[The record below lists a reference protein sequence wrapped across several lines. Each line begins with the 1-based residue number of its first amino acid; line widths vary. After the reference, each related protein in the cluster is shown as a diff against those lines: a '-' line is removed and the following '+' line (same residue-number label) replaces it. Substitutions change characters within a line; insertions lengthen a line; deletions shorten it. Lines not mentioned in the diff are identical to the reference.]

1 MATSPQTAPSQN
13 SIKNSLDSIKP
24 PPPHSPSNSP
34 PPASSPPALQP
45 TSPPPPSPKPAPP
58 PSPPPSSPPPAPP
71 PSSPPPPPPPPPLAS
86 PPPSPPTSPPP
97 HSTTPPPKESPTHPP
112 PPKESPPTASPPP
125 PSTTP
130 LSPPPPTPTPTP
142 TAPGSPPAPVFSPP
156 PPTAVSHTP
165 PSGIFT
171 PPPPSHSS
179 PANKSSG
186 SSGGSSHSPPPS
198 DSSNST
204 NVAIIAGIVVGGV
217 VILAVLIICLIW
229 SRSRRDKKQPYYMSP
244 GHPPKEMYFNATTNW
259 NSPQPME
266 HIVKISPPPGVMGTP
281 IGHVGGW
288 AAPPPTQP
296 APANSSSEFSSGYS
310 GQHQTPR
317 QPPSPNVGG
326 INGFSKSQFTYEEL
340 AAATGGFSQVNLLG
354 QGGFGFVHKGI
365 LPDGKEVAVKSLKSG
380 SGQGEREFQA
390 EVEIISRVHHR
401 HLVSLVGYFVADA
414 QRMLVYEFVPNKTLE
429 FHLHGKGQPVMDWAT
444 RLRIALG
451 SAKGLGYLHEDCH
464 PRIIHRD
471 IKAANILLDYNFE
484 AMVADF
490 GLAKLTSDNYTHVS
504 TRVMGTFGYLAPE
517 YASSGKLTEKSDV
530 FSYGVMLLELITGRR
545 PVDPTGKIMEDSLV
559 DWARPLLSKAV
570 EDGNYGEL
578 VDPRLQGN
586 YDPQEIARMVACAAA
601 CIRHSARRRPR
612 MSQIVRALDGDASL
626 EDLNDGGK
634 TAHGT
639 PYNNPTGNTETY
651 DTCAYNADMMKF
663 RKMVMSSQEFPS
675 SEYGETSEYGLNPSS
690 SSGDSRE
697 LPHPSSRK
705 QKL

>member
-13 SIKNSLDSIKP
+13 SIEKSLDSLHQP
-24 PPPHSPSNSP
+24 PEAAPSLNSK
-34 PPASSPPALQP
+34 PPASSPPASPPPPAPP
-45 TSPPPPSPKPAPP
+45 TSPPPA
-58 PSPPPSSPPPAPP
+58 SPPPAPP
-71 PSSPPPPPPPPPLAS
+71 TSPPPSPLAS
-86 PPPSPPTSPPP
+86 PPPVPATSPPP
-97 HSTTPPPKESPTHPP
+97 PPATNPS
-112 PPKESPPTASPPP
+112 PKESPPPLTHSPPPKEPTPIASPPP
-125 PSTTP
+125 PSTNP
-130 LSPPPPTPTPTP
+130 LSPPPPTH

-156 PPTAVSHTP
+156 PPIAVSHTP
-165 PSGIFT
+165 PSGLFA
-171 PPPPSHSS
+171 PPPPSHSA
-179 PANKSSG
+179 PINKPSG
-186 SSGGSSHSPPPS
+186 SSGGSRHSPPPS

-204 NVAIIAGIVVGGV
+204 NVASIAGIAVGGAV
-217 VILAVLIICLIW
+217 VLAILTICLIW
-229 SRSRRDKKQPYYMSP
+229 SRSRRDKKPMYYMSP
-244 GHPPKEMYFNATTNW
+244 GHPPNGAEMYFQASTQW

-266 HIVKISPPPGVMGTP
+266 HIVKIPPPPGVMGTP

-288 AAPPPTQP
+288 AAAPPTQP
-296 APANSSSEFSSGYS
+296 VPANSSSEFSSGFS

-317 QPPSPNVGG
+317 QSPSPNVGG
-326 INGFSKSQFTYEEL
+326 INGFTKSQFTYEEL
-340 AAATGGFSQVNLLG
+340 AAATGGFSNANLLG

-401 HLVSLVGYFVADA
+401 HLVSLIGYFVADA
-414 QRMLVYEFVPNKTLE
+414 QRMLVYEYVPNGTLE

-471 IKAANILLDYNFE
+471 IKSANILLDYNFE
-484 AMVADF
+484 ATVADF
-490 GLAKLTSDNYTHVS
+490 GLAKLTAENYTHIS

-559 DWARPLLSKAV
+559 DWARPLLLKSV
-570 EDGNYGEL
+570 EDGNYSEL

-586 YDPQEIARMVACAAA
+586 YDPQEMARMVACAAA
-601 CIRHSARRRPR
+601 CIRHSARRRPK
-612 MSQIVRALDGDASL
+612 MSQIVRTLDGDASL
-626 EDLNDGGK
+626 EDLNNGGK
-634 TAHGT
+634 MVHGT
-639 PYNNPTGNTETY
+639 PYNNATGNTETY

-663 RKMVMSSQEFPS
+663 RKMVMSSQEFAS
-675 SEYGETSEYGLNPSS
+675 SEYGDTSDYGLNISS

-697 LPHPSSRK
+697 LPNPMPSQR